1 MIESH
6 PIPVSDILAR
16 ILIDSLFEMTFV
28 IYDLK

>member
-1 MIESH
+1 MIESN